1 MRYSRALVTGA
12 SSGIGRA
19 LCELLAEE
27 GIPLLIT
34 ARDRERLKEIQSDL
48 GKKVDVQIFVADLS
62 VGTSRA
68 SLLASISGYAPD
80 LIINNAGFGLYGPAL
95 SHSTA
100 DLSTMLDVNAKA
112 VLEITLESAKWL
124 TSTKRKGTIVN
135 ISSAASFFPFPY
147 FSVYAA
153 SKSFVTI
160 FSESLDRELAPSG
173 IRVLTA
179 CPGMVNTSF
188 RARASK
194 GLFTGKIAFGFSQ
207 ELAARKIYEQI
218 KTGKSLSIFT
228 RKYKLAV
235 LIGRFLPHR
244 IREKILAR
252 SLSKR
257 FPINSKM

>member
-34 ARDRERLKEIQSDL
+34 ARDRERLKEIQSEL

-62 VGTSRA
+62 SSTSRA
-68 SLLASISGYAPD
+68 SLIASISGYAPD

-100 DLSTMLDVNAKA
+100 DLSNMLEVNSKA

-135 ISSAASFFPFPY
+135 ISSAASFFPFPF

-160 FSESLDRELAPSG
+160 FSESLDSELAPSG

-218 KTGKSLSIFT
+218 TSGKSLSIFT
-228 RKYKLAV
+228 WKYKVAV
-235 LIGRFLPHR
+235 FIGRLLPKKL
-244 IREKILAR
+244 REKILAR

-257 FPINSKM
+257 FPI

>member
-34 ARDRERLKEIQSDL
+34 ARNGEKLKEIQSDL

-62 VGTSRA
+62 SSTSRA
-68 SLLASISGYAPD
+68 SLLTAISGYAPD

-95 SHSTA
+95 SHSTE
-100 DLSTMLDVNAKA
+100 DLSAMLEVNSKA
-112 VLEITLESAKWL
+112 VLEISLEAAKWL
-124 TSTKRKGTIVN
+124 SKGQRKGTIVN

-160 FSESLDRELAPSG
+160 FSESLDRELSPSG

-194 GLFTGKIAFGFSQ
+194 GLFTGEIVFGFSQ

-218 KTGKSLSIFT
+218 KRGKSLSIFT
-228 RKYKLAV
+228 WKYKIAV
-235 LIGRFLPHR
+235 FVGRLLPNKL
-244 IREKILAR
+244 REKILAR

-257 FPINSKM
+257 FPVNSKM